1 MFRKLFRVHRLTF
14 AILLFL
20 FFWFEACITTRGA
33 IGKPGFF
40 GDKWMFS
47 FNQGTKIESIWSH
60 PLEVLVTVRVN
71 PKNVPYIRAERVI
84 VVPTKLSEEGMAS
97 VTKRD
102 AGKTIEV
109 AVNDVFQIELLGT
122 PTTGFWWYFEALD
135 EEYVELV
142 KEYTTESFSEG
153 IEGGPLMGI
162 WLLRAKKAGM
172 TTIKMAYY
180 RSWEGGGKHQDQ
192 FWIKLKIISKTKLKK
207 GD

>member
-1 MFRKLFRVHRLTF
+1 M
-14 AILLFL
+14 
-20 FFWFEACITTRGA
+20 
-33 IGKPGFF
+33 
-40 GDKWMFS
+40 
-47 FNQGTKIESIWSH
+47 
-60 PLEVLVTVRVN
+60 TVRVN

-84 VVPTKLSEEGMAS
+84 VVPTKLSEQGMTT